1 MIISKYGED
10 GGVGVLK
17 LVEEL
22 MGVAYG
28 RIYWQVG
35 IDSLCKWLSLLK
47 RATVYSFGMTI
58 ELGTS
63 F

>member
-1 MIISKYGED
+1 
-10 GGVGVLK
+10 
-17 LVEEL
+17 

-47 RATVYSFGMTI
+47 RAIIYSFGMSVEWGPLSKITI
-58 ELGTS
+58 P
-63 F
+63 

>member
-1 MIISKYGED
+1 
-10 GGVGVLK
+10 
-17 LVEEL
+17 

-47 RATVYSFGMTI
+47 RATVYSFGMTV